1 MKPLQTALI
10 GELIGTFLMV
20 FFGCGCVAAAIT
32 TGAQS
37 GVFQIAIVWGLGI
50 AIAIHCTAALSG
62 AHLNPAVTIAATVWQ
77 GFNQGRVLP
86 YISAQMIGA
95 FLAACMVYV
104 MFGDAIQVFES
115 TNHLVRGL
123 AGSEASAAV
132 FGEFFPNPGGKPLSE
147 AAAIVSFGRAL
158 GIEVI
163 CTAVL
168 VMVVFC
174 VTDPSNHER
183 PQGLAP
189 AYIGLTVTLLI
200 SLVGPLTMAC
210 FNPARDLAPRL
221 FSSLAGWGSLPFTAN
236 GNGWFVVYLIGP
248 ILGGLIGGG
257 AHRLLLKAGYSA

>member
-1 MKPLQTALI
+1 MKPLSTALI
-10 GELIGTFLMV
+10 GELIGTFLIV
-20 FFGCGCVAAAIT
+20 FFGCGCVAASVT

-37 GVFQIAIVWGLGI
+37 GVFQVAIVWGLGV

-62 AHLNPAVTIAATVWQ
+62 AHLNPAVTVAATVWQ
-77 GFNQGRVLP
+77 GFNKGRVLP
-86 YISAQMIGA
+86 YIFAQMLGGFLGA
-95 FLAACMVYV
+95 AAVYV
-104 MFGDAIQVFES
+104 MFGDALSVFES
-115 TNHLVRGL
+115 TNHITRGL

-132 FGEFFPNPGGKPLSE
+132 FGEFFPNPGGRPLTE
-147 AAAIVSFGRAL
+147 AAAIVSLARAF

-168 VMVVFC
+168 LLVIFS
-174 VTDPSNHER
+174 VTDPKNSER

-221 FSSLAGWGSLPFTAN
+221 FSSLVGWGSLPFTAN
-236 GNGWFVVYLIGP
+236 GGGWFVVYVLGP
-248 ILGGLIGGG
+248 ILGGIIGGG
-257 AHRLLLKAGYSA
+257 AHRFLLKGRYAE